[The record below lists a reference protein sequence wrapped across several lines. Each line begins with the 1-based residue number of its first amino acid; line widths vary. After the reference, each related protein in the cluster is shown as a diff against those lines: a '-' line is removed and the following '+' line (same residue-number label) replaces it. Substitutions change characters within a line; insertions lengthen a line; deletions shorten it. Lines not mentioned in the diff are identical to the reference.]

1 MTHTHQRTGDRAK
14 GTALARLW
22 PLGIV
27 SGLTLIFGLVNWHWL
42 QVNVVT
48 YGWDRM
54 DHLITSLAYNDILQT
69 ITPES
74 LFRAL
79 VYSNYYP
86 PFVHYGVWV
95 LYQFFGI
102 NEDVAVMVNVPFLLL
117 LLAATWSVTERMGG
131 GRVAILA
138 VALLA
143 LFPMIFAMSRYLY
156 LDFALTAMVAV
167 AIAALLATERF
178 TRGGHACWFGALLGL
193 AFLVKWTTA
202 AFLLAP
208 LLFLLWR
215 SGVFVALFQQ
225 PGIVRPHG
233 RRLALTLGA
242 SAVLTALWF
251 IPARN
256 AVAQSPL
263 GDWIF
268 PLATLFT
275 TAMIYALF
283 TSTANRPMAVRPLLN
298 ALRAGAIALWVMSF
312 WYLPNIEFITG
323 FFHTAYG
330 LEDGRFWAYDKYFYE
345 VTTEQIGLL
354 LSIIFA
360 LVVVV
365 FLWQRRTQLHRLF
378 AGLDDTA
385 WVLLLWAIVPTII
398 FSSRV
403 SLAHSRFLM
412 PFLPPFAIW
421 MAYGLWQWRGRL
433 TRGLAITLVLLL
445 AIAQFALISFDSLAA
460 WRTPLHLQFAGVP
473 VNLLAHGFFI
483 QYPASEETDPGY
495 ALAPAI
501 LDIVEQARVGQGRER
516 INLGILVNS
525 YQFHEKHFLYQI
537 YTKYWYV
544 TLRELARNWRDLP
557 AYNQLFDMDFVL
569 VNDTHT
575 FRTNEASQAVVQRIL
590 TEPQDLFNLAFRPVQ
605 QWTLPNGEVSTLYER
620 RFAPTEPGFDPANY
634 GQLLHEFGD
643 DWGAGDALVLVAPEQ
658 AYIMGLILPADN
670 DFTILPLPAD
680 GRNSQE
686 SVAALARLAQTH
698 ARIFLLS
705 HNDHVVDPQGALES
719 WLRDHLLP
727 GPESWING
735 LRVTPFVAQ
744 SLPTTSNLRLRA
756 QWQQGAEL
764 SGVAVNQPASPPQ
777 QTLAVRLFWQAVGA
791 TPQKVSLQLMGPDGS
806 LVAQQDADLVMTQ
819 APFVLLLPRTLA
831 PGEYKLAAILYDP
844 NTLERDRIGNG
855 REALEIL
862 TFTQP

>member
-1 MTHTHQRTGDRAK
+1 M
-14 GTALARLW
+14 L
-22 PLGIV
+22 
-27 SGLTLIFGLVNWHWL
+27 FGLVNWHWL
-42 QVNVVT
+42 QVNLVT

-74 LFRAL
+74 LLRAL

-86 PFVHYGVWV
+86 PLVHYGAWL
-95 LYQFFGI
+95 LYQWFGI

-117 LLAATWSVTERMGG
+117 LLAATWSVAERMGG
-131 GRVAILA
+131 GRVAALA
-138 VALLA
+138 VALLG

-178 TRGGHACWFGALLGL
+178 TRGGRACWFGALLGL
-193 AFLVKWTTA
+193 TFLVKWTAA

-208 LLFLLWR
+208 LLFILWR
-215 SGVFVALFQQ
+215 SSVFVALFQQ
-225 PGIVRPHG
+225 PGALRPNG
-233 RRLALTLGA
+233 RRLALTVAA
-242 SAVLTALWF
+242 SALFTALWF
-251 IPARN
+251 MPARN
-256 AVAQSPL
+256 AVVQSPL

-268 PLATLFT
+268 PLAALFT
-275 TAMIYALF
+275 TGMFYALF
-283 TSTANRPMAVRPLLN
+283 TPLAKRPATVQPLLN
-298 ALRAGAIALWVMSF
+298 ALRAGGIALWVMSF

-330 LEDGRFWAYDKYFYE
+330 LEDGRFWAYDKYLYE
-345 VTTEQIGLL
+345 VTTEQIGPLL
-354 LSIIFA
+354 TLVLA
-360 LVVVV
+360 LVALG
-365 FLWQRRTQLHRLF
+365 FLWQRRQSLRHLF
-378 AGLDDTA
+378 TGFDDTA
-385 WVLLLWAIVPTII
+385 WVVLLWAVTPYII

-421 MAYGLWQWRGRL
+421 LAYGLWQQRGRL
-433 TRGLAITLVLLL
+433 KRGLAITGVLLL
-445 AIAQFALISFDSLAA
+445 ALAQFALISFDSLAP
-460 WRTPLHLQFAGVP
+460 WRAPLHLQLPGGP

-495 ALAPAI
+495 AIAPAI
-501 LDIVEQARVGQGRER
+501 LDIVEGARVAQGRER

-544 TLRELARNWRDLP
+544 TLRELARNWHDLP

-590 TEPQDLFNLAFRPVQ
+590 TEPHDLFNLAFRPVQ

-670 DFTILPLPAD
+670 DLTIVPLPAD
-680 GRNSQE
+680 GKDSQT
-686 SVAALARLAQTH
+686 SVADLARLAQTH
-698 ARIFLLS
+698 DRLFLLS
-705 HNDHVVDPQGALES
+705 HNEHVVDAQGALEG
-719 WLRDHLLP
+719 WLRSHWLP
-727 GPESWING
+727 GPASWING

-744 SLPTTSNLRLRA
+744 SLPTTPNLSLHAR
-756 QWQQGAEL
+756 WQQGAEL
-764 SGVAVNQPASPPQ
+764 NGVAVKQPVSPPG
-777 QTLAVRLFWQAVGA
+777 QTLAVRLFWEAAGA
-791 TPQKVSLQLMGPDGS
+791 TALKVSLQLMGPDS
-806 LVAQQDADLVMTQ
+806 TLAAQQDADLATTQ

-831 PGEYKLAAILYDP
+831 PGEYKLVAILYDP
-844 NTLERDRIGNG
+844 ATLQRDQLTDG
-855 REALEIL
+855 RDALELL
-862 TFTQP
+862 TFIQP